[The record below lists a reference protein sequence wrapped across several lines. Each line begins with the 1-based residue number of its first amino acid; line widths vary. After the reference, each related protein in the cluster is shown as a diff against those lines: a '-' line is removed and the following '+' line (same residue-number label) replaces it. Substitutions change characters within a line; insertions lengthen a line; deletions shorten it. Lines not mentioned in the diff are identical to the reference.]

1 MAKIITNNSNNKAI
15 FIFPDSVELQR
26 FANQTKVMKN
36 ATSKKVIN
44 VLGGAG
50 FVDTNI
56 YVNVDVISD
65 FIFGK
70 HMYDGSS
77 WSADD
82 TFKGGAALQED
93 LTDSDT
99 EINVGTDI
107 MFFENSGTVKIM
119 DEQITYT
126 NKTVDKLIGCTRGAN
141 STTATAH
148 DKNLL
153 VMQI

>member
-1 MAKIITNNSNNKAI
+1 MAKIITNKTNNKVI

-70 HMYDGSS
+70 HMYDVSS

-82 TFKGGAALQED
+82 TFKGGAALQDD
-93 LTDSDT
+93 LTASDT

-119 DEQITYT
+119 DEQIIYT

-141 STTATAH
+141 STNATAH
-148 DKNLL
+148 EKNLL
-153 VMQI
+153 VM

>member
-1 MAKIITNNSNNKAI
+1 MAKIITNKTNNQVI
-15 FIFPDSVELQR
+15 FIFPDNVELQR

-36 ATSKKVIN
+36 ATSKKVLD

-50 FVDTNI
+50 FIDTNI
-56 YVNVDVISD
+56 YVNVDPISN
-65 FIFGK
+65 FVPGK

-77 WSADD
+77 WSADN

-99 EINVGTDI
+99 EINVGTDTI
-107 MFFENSGTVKIM
+107 FFEDSGTVKIM

-148 DKNLL
+148 NKNFL
-153 VMQI
+153 VSQI